1 MKRGL
6 VVLTAVLT
14 VSSAGC
20 VVGLRNGDA
29 RPKAETGPSMQIA
42 APPAHVTGLAIV
54 KADGDTS
61 GATGHFHVFIDR
73 DPVAVGQ
80 PIPKEKGIV
89 HSAENPIKLY
99 GLAPGQHRM
108 TVVVGDGAHKRILGS
123 LQKQLTVTVDGPSVT
138 VTGLQLMA
146 ANGDTS
152 GKTGHLHLFVDRDPT
167 PAGQPIPKE
176 RARTGCGRA
185 RRRSWRR

>member
-1 MKRGL
+1 
-6 VVLTAVLT
+6 
-14 VSSAGC
+14 
-20 VVGLRNGDA
+20 
-29 RPKAETGPSMQIA
+29 
-42 APPAHVTGLAIV
+42 
-54 KADGDTS
+54 
-61 GATGHFHVFIDR
+61 
-73 DPVAVGQ
+73 VAVGQ

-108 TVVVGDGAHKRILGS
+108 TVVVGDGAHNRILGS
-123 LQKQLTVTVDGPSVT
+123 LQKQLTVTVDGPSVQASAPATSPAGQPVAVAIT

-176 RARTGCGRA
+176 AGIIHTTETTVNVPGLAAGEHTIWVVAGDGNHVPLTPPVTARLTVNVQ
-185 RRRSWRR
+185 